1 MNVHAVGLTFSN
13 IDMSKNVTLNGQSG
27 REESQPAVPLTHSL
41 ELLPGLSGFK
51 SPPPTVTDT
60 VVYKGDTDTLFVEV
74 VADIPNLSSLSLQR
88 VGVLKLD
95 CRVNGTHV
103 GVATSKVPQ
112 RCGVA
117 VSLLPAPHQATNC
130 LPSVVCVWVCL
141 LSQSDVSFGFGD
153 NTIVWDVQ
161 LTRTP
166 DNADYINS
174 IISNYSSGIASHT
187 HSAVHACHC
196 LPAPPFAARLW
207 FDANHA
213 GIDTVHSTPLTLLQ
227 RPLSHLAIPVTIP
240 GLVHEEVKMLQAVRL
255 HLQRALACTRS
266 LSHAPPRCFQTYAL
280 LDVSSIFK
288 TANAT
293 KCPDSKYHTWQ
304 NVYLTAKNTHN
315 VSLEITSVEMDVVWT
330 GDAAAGPQYGGGL
343 MATAIAPTEV
353 L

>member
-1 MNVHAVGLTFSN
+1 M
-13 IDMSKNVTLNGQSG
+13 
-27 REESQPAVPLTHSL
+27 
-41 ELLPGLSGFK
+41 
-51 SPPPTVTDT
+51 
-60 VVYKGDTDTLFVEV
+60 YKGDTDTLFVEV

-117 VSLLPAPHQATNC
+117 VSLLPAPHQAANC

-196 LPAPPFAARLW
+196 LPAPPFAVRLW

-213 GIDTVHSTPLTLLQ
+213 GIDTLNTLDTASAPPL
-227 RPLSHLAIPVTIP
+227 PPCHPCHYPWS
-240 GLVHEEVKMLQAVRL
+240 
-255 HLQRALACTRS
+255 CTRRSQDATSCASPPAEGSSLHS
-266 LSHAPPRCFQTYAL
+266 LSLTRTRTPRRFQTYAL
-280 LDVSSIFK
+280 LDVSSIFN

-353 L
+353 LQPLLPVALLLLYTPLL